1 MRIRRVRSP
10 RLFPPGRTGR
20 RRLRATALSVLIS
33 LFLML
38 TTESALAAGVTLEPV
53 KMPKLSLSGLWK
65 WVSESPLDTPD
76 QQGGTA
82 RGKSHHA
89 SSDAT
94 SLEGKAGR
102 KPGKGKG
109 ELPLFERET
118 DDPAE
123 TRTGRAPGNA
133 KSFDARTSRR
143 DAKKST
149 ATSDYY
155 VNADGST
162 TVRHF
167 AGRTNFK
174 GADGTWKAIDTSLTE
189 DKDGR
194 LQQTANS
201 LDVEFAPDA
210 ADKALASVDFGA
222 GRSLAYAL
230 KGAAKTEPTVAANG
244 TVTYADVLPETDVQL
259 VPLAE
264 GFKEN
269 VVLRSPQA
277 ANSWTFPLAVKGLT
291 PRVAADGDVEF
302 TDANG
307 KVTAT
312 IPHAF
317 MEDSRIDPRS
327 GDPAQSRAVT
337 YELVTVDG
345 EPALRMTADRAWLD
359 DPARVY
365 PVTVDPTVTASNST
379 YTQNTIGGDHST
391 ETQIKVGSYDSGTN
405 KTNSFLQFSSLGT
418 TLAGKRVTAATLNVY
433 ALWSSTCAA
442 QSFSVHPITQSWTP
456 SGVTAYPGPSF
467 GAAMGT
473 ATPAPGASCSNS
485 GNSASV
491 GVKMPVSL
499 NTTWFNNVAGGA
511 ANYGLALTAPTN
523 DMLHW
528 KKFHSDNAATAG
540 FRPALDLTYT
550 ANTAPQVNASY
561 PPQNFQANTLQ
572 PELLVYASDADKGP
586 SPLSYTFE
594 VYDGDATGTPTLVAT
609 SGAVTK
615 GSWKVPAG
623 KLKWS
628 KNYDWYVEA
637 SDGTSA
643 VVEGSRFTTAVPQP
657 PVTSGLSMNTDGHE
671 FDPSDGNY
679 TTEDTDADVPVIGPS
694 LEIERSYNSL
704 DPRVDSAFGA
714 GWSTIVD
721 MKAVEV
727 KDGTGALTSVV
738 ITYPGGEQVAFGR
751 NSDGTFVP
759 PLGRYARLAAVTGGY
774 ALTDKDFTEY
784 AFTQATA
791 KTGTYALKTIKD
803 YAGRTET
810 FSYDANKRLT
820 KITNEVSKRNL
831 GLTWYQ
837 PASATAWHVQ
847 TVYTD
852 QATAGDANSVQ
863 TWQYTYTGDQL
874 TKVCPPADWSKCTT
888 YTYATGNHYRT
899 TVLDADPFAYWRLGE
914 TSGTVA
920 KDALDAN
927 QGQYNG
933 TYKNV
938 TLGGTGPLAGSTQKA
953 ATFNGTTSYVEM
965 PAAPGATPSYT
976 SVSLWFKTSTAGGVL
991 FYYGDKPL
999 SDPDPVANTTK
1010 NTPAVYVGTDGKLR
1024 GCLAMS
1030 PGCMTTIT
1038 STPVVTDGKWHNAV
1052 LTGVAN
1058 SQTLY
1063 LDGAAV
1069 GSLSGTINDWVQPYI
1084 SLGAGVNTM
1093 GWPAMNA
1100 NDKLGHFNGQLAEV
1114 AIFSEPLPA
1123 DVIKTQYDSAT
1134 RSAGLLQK
1142 ITTPGGKTQ
1151 ASVVYDTTDD
1161 RVLQS
1166 TDGNGGTWKLNPPTI
1181 TGSSQV
1187 YRSAV
1192 MGSAPA
1198 GYWRMDD
1205 TQGAAQAAN
1214 QVNTGFGTYNN
1225 VIQGAEGPFGPG
1237 DASAATFDGS
1247 TSFVEVPYGPLHAK
1261 ADRSVE
1267 LWFKTAEP
1275 GVIMSDQSV
1284 APNNPGGATGSW
1296 SDLLYVG
1303 ADNKL
1308 HGHWWSSTCNGA
1320 ATLGSTGTVTDD
1332 KWHHA
1337 VLSAAG
1343 TTQTLYLDGAKQ
1355 GTCTGAPSDQTTSR
1369 TFIGAGFG
1377 KNWLSSPGDVSF
1389 FTGSLAEVAVHA
1401 KGLTDAD
1408 VAAHWSAYKASS
1420 GIAPVKTVK
1429 LTDPK
1434 DKTLTYVYDAEM
1446 GNRLLAAIDTEG
1458 DRTTY
1463 GYDTGGFLHTIT
1475 DANGNRSITGH
1486 DVRGNTVSQ
1495 TTCQNTAANKCST
1508 EYYTFYPDSTTA
1520 FPPMDLRNDLILTER
1535 DGRSSGPTDNAYLT
1549 SYSYDAGGNL
1559 LSVTTPPVA
1568 GHPNGR
1574 TASTTYTTAT
1584 TPAAEGG
1591 TAVTPAGL
1599 VSQVVTPGGRKTT
1612 YTYFANGD
1620 LAKITD
1626 ANGATVEY
1634 TYDKLGR
1641 EISKK
1646 EVSDANPGGLV
1657 TSQTYDKNDQVLTET
1672 TPAVTNR
1679 VTGAKHQ
1686 AKTTTGYD
1694 PDGNV
1699 LSQTVQDLT
1708 GGDTARVTSM
1718 TYDATNQLATRTD
1731 PGGDTTSFEYD
1742 VYGNKVKETDP
1753 AGTVNTYTFDAEQR
1767 PLTTNLLDYT
1777 GDPYNPT
1784 APTTLVQES
1793 RAYDPAGRLAS
1804 ITDPLGWQTV
1814 YTYTDDGLS
1823 ASVVRKD
1830 PQTGKSFTEQANTYD
1845 AAGNLIEQVTNDGQ
1859 TRTTFTVDAADRTVS
1874 EILDPNGLA
1883 RTTQT
1888 SYDPDDNVVSET
1900 DRDPATGDLSTT
1912 DTRYDALGNITGT
1925 TSHDGTTAPV
1935 ARYKLDET
1943 TGFGLADSSGAN
1955 NTGTHGTGM
1964 HWNTDR
1970 GGNGAF
1976 DGDANSWAQT
1986 NGPVVNTAGSF
1997 TVSAWVK
2004 LTNTTA
2010 NRTFLAQDG
2019 KEASGFQLYYS
2030 TAYGWTFN
2038 RHATDTY
2045 DPAIVR
2051 VSSGTAAV
2059 TANTWTHLVG
2069 VYDQASSQIR
2079 LYVNGVASGTPA
2091 TFGTPWEATGPLQ
2104 LGRRWYKGAY
2114 AENHLGG
2121 LDDVQVYGEALTA
2134 AQVTALKGGTL
2145 PAAGSTVRTTT
2156 WKLDQRGLPLNQ
2168 TDTAGNVTDYGYDEL
2183 GQQTSVTEPAVMAEQ
2198 NGGTPVSVRPVT
2210 MTGYNTYGEATES
2223 SDPLGNVVTTAYDA
2237 EGQELS
2243 TTTPE
2248 YLAPGASAPIR
2259 ATSYNEYNK
2268 LGQVTAEVDPLGG
2281 RTTYTYTQLGDLASV
2296 TEPGGGTTKYTY
2308 STNGDQ
2314 LSATRPNGARQE
2326 MTYDYLGRELTSTDI
2341 VRQPTQRAY
2350 TAINEYNAPGG
2361 ELSRIVSPQGVTESY
2376 KYNAEGEV
2384 TEVTDGAGKVSRFTY
2399 DMDGQPLTA
2408 TEPDGT
2414 STRNTY
2420 DGFGQLVRTDDL
2432 DETGAVLRTAST
2444 GYDRGGNMVSA
2455 TDHRGHTKT
2464 FTYDSSGLITKVVE
2478 PVSATES
2485 ITTTYGYDA
2494 AGNQTRFTD
2503 GRGNPFL
2510 TTYNTWGLPESQIE
2524 PSTPTHPNL
2533 ADRTFTAVY
2542 DGGGRIKESRS
2553 PGGVSASFEYDVK
2566 SRLVRQSGTGAEAAT
2581 ADHTYAYDADDRVT
2595 AVAGLGEEKN
2605 TFSYDDRGLLLTANG
2620 PSGSSS
2626 FAYDGDGGMTSRT
2639 DASGTSTFGYDTA
2652 GRVKTA
2658 NDGLTGSTAT
2668 YGYDV
2673 NSNVTSIDYGTG
2685 KAKRSFG
2692 YDKLERLTSDSL
2704 TSPTGKT
2711 LASFTYGWDASDNLT
2726 SKTTTGLTGST
2737 ANTYTYDWADRVMSW
2752 NNGTTNEVYGYDAS
2766 GNRTRVGGDT
2776 YTYDARNRLTSDG
2789 HSAYTYTARGTLSSV
2804 TDEASRVTTMKVD
2817 AFNRV
2822 IQEGN
2827 RTYTYDGLDRVLNA
2841 KDETGTELY
2850 AFKYSGDG
2858 NEVASDGLS
2867 TYSRDAGG
2875 AVVGVKNA
2883 VSSVLALTDLH
2894 TDVVAQFTTTGE
2906 ALTGS
2911 TTYSPFGK
2919 VVQSATML
2927 GSLGYQSGWTDPE
2940 TAKVNMAARWYSPE
2954 TGQFNSRDTVSL
2966 SGVPNSI
2973 SANRYAYAD
2982 GNPMTG
2988 MDPTGHWPGWA
2999 DKIVKKVKKKV
3010 TKTVKSA
3017 YKHVKKAVKKVAKV
3031 VKKAAKVVKKAVKK
3045 VVKRAK
3051 RAVRKAVRYVADS
3064 VRKVKRYVKRVYKT
3078 VKRVAHKV
3086 VKHVKKAVRK
3096 VAKAVKHVAKKVV
3109 KAAKKVGR
3117 AVKKAAKA
3125 TANFVKQHASTIA
3138 SVAVGIA
3145 VFAGCTAITAG
3156 VGAIGCAALAGAAGN
3171 AVGYAMSDGPKS
3183 VGGFLGAVAIGAV
3196 TGAAGGVGGRLA
3208 ASAAGKLLSGTAG
3221 KIATNVAESAGEEA
3235 LAGAVEYGTSCVN
3248 SEEGCSVAGAAKAA
3262 TIGAVMGGAF
3272 GAKGSGKGPKANDSP
3287 GGSSGPGC
3295 PIRRGS
3301 TPHSFTGKTPVLMAD
3316 GTTKQISK
3324 VKAGDKVLTA
3334 EPGKKT
3340 KEIHEVKQVIVT
3352 KTDRDYVD
3360 VTIVAKA
3367 GRKTIETTKHH
3378 QFYESTRNAW
3388 TQAGDLKVGQ
3398 KLQNGEGAP
3407 RVIVDVT
3414 SYKADRTTYDLSVEG
3429 LHTYFVFAG
3438 DTVMAADPGD
3448 AVLVHNCGGSNP
3460 AHSRTCTCAAGN
3472 QPRMANGS
3480 MGANPNPNPSRLNRD
3495 NQYPSGYWA
3504 ETHREMAR
3512 NWKDSAGNW
3521 LDNEGNIVPD
3531 AELTYEHT
3539 YAVVDHWNAEGHN
3552 QSRSERAKFFNDT
3565 TKMHPM
3571 RRKANSSGGGS
3582 MTARYQQNTGPKY
3595 SN

>member
-1 MRIRRVRSP
+1 
-10 RLFPPGRTGR
+10 
-20 RRLRATALSVLIS
+20 
-33 LFLML
+33 ML

-123 TRTGRAPGNA
+123 TRTGKAPGNA

-210 ADKALASVDFGA
+210 ADKALASVDFGT

-230 KGAAKTEPTVAANG
+230 KGAAKTEPTVADNG

-594 VYDGDATGTPTLVAT
+594 VYDGTTLVAS
-609 SGAVTK
+609 SGALTK
-615 GSWKVPAG
+615 SNWKIPAS

-628 KNYDWYVEA
+628 KNYDWLVGV
-637 SDGTSA
+637 SDGTSEI
-643 VVEGSRFTTAVPQP
+643 VHSSGFTTAVPQP
-657 PVTSGLSMNTDGHE
+657 PVTSGLAQNTDGHE

-694 LEIERSYNSL
+694 LEIDRSYNSL
-704 DPRVDSAFGA
+704 DPRIDGAFGA
-714 GWSTIVD
+714 GWSTIAD
-721 MKAVEV
+721 MKATEV
-727 KDGTGALTSVV
+727 KDGAGTVTSVI

-751 NSDGTFVP
+751 NTDGTFVP
-759 PLGRYARLAAVTGGY
+759 PLGRYARLAAAVSPAVGFT
-774 ALTDKDFTEY
+774 LTDKDFTEY
-784 AFTQATA
+784 ALTQATA
-791 KTGTYALKTIKD
+791 KTGTYAIKAIKD
-803 YAGRTET
+803 FAGRTET
-810 FSYDANKRLT
+810 FAYDANKRLT
-820 KITNEVSKRNL
+820 KITNETSKRS
-831 GLTWYQ
+831 LTLAWSQ
-837 PASATAWHVQ
+837 PAGATAWHVQ
-847 TVYTD
+847 TVATD
-852 QATAGDANSVQ
+852 PSTAGDAATAQ
-863 TWQYTYTGDQL
+863 TWQYGYAGDQL
-874 TKVCPPADWSKCTT
+874 TKVCPPADWTKCTT

-914 TSGTVA
+914 TSGTLA
-920 KDALDAN
+920 ADAIDAN
-927 QGQYNG
+927 QGQYNA

-965 PAAPGATPSYT
+965 PSAPGATPSYT
-976 SVSLWFKTSTAGGVL
+976 SVSLWFKTTQAGGVL

-999 SDPDPVANTTK
+999 SDPNPVANTTK
-1010 NTPAVYVGTDGKLR
+1010 NTPAVYVGMDGKLR

-1030 PGCMTTIT
+1030 PGCMSTIT
-1038 STPVVTDGKWHNAV
+1038 STATVTDGQWHSAV
-1052 LTGVAN
+1052 LTGMAN
-1058 SQTLY
+1058 TQTLY
-1063 LDGAAV
+1063 LDGV
-1069 GSLSGTINDWVQPYI
+1069 SQGSLAGTINDWVQPYVT
-1084 SLGAGVNTM
+1084 LGAGVNTD
-1093 GWPAMNA
+1093 GWPSMNT
-1100 NDKLGHFNGQLAEV
+1100 NDKLGHFAGQMAEV
-1114 AIFSEPLPA
+1114 AIFSEPLTA
-1123 DVIKTQYDSAT
+1123 SVISTQYQAAK
-1134 RSAGLLQK
+1134 RSAGLLQS

-1151 ASVVYDTTDD
+1151 ASVVYGTTDD
-1161 RVLQS
+1161 LVLQS

-1275 GVIMSDQSV
+1275 GVLMSDQAR
-1284 APNNPGGATGSW
+1284 APNDPLGAGAAYSP
-1296 SDLLYVG
+1296 LLYVG
-1303 ADNKL
+1303 ADGKL
-1308 HGHWWSSTCNGA
+1308 RGHWWS
-1320 ATLGSTGTVTDD
+1320 ATGSGTTDFGTTGTVTDD

-1337 VLSAAG
+1337 VLSAKG
-1343 TTQTLYLDGAKQ
+1343 TTQTLYLDGVKQ
-1355 GTCTGAPSDQTTSR
+1355 KDYTGAANDQSTTR
-1369 TFIGAGFG
+1369 TFVGAGFG
-1377 KNWLSSPGDVSF
+1377 KGWISSPGDVSY
-1389 FTGSLAEVAVHA
+1389 FTGSIAEVAVHA
-1401 KGLTDAD
+1401 KGLTDED

-1434 DKTLTYVYDAEM
+1434 NKTLTYVYDAEM

-1486 DVRGNTVSQ
+1486 DVRGNAVSQ
-1495 TTCQNTAANKCST
+1495 TTCQDTKANKCST
-1508 EYYTFYPDSTTA
+1508 EYSTFYPDATTVL
-1520 FPPMDLRNDLILTER
+1520 PPMDLRNDLVLTER
-1535 DGRSSGPTDNAYLT
+1535 DGRSSGPTDDTYKT
-1549 SYSYDAGGNL
+1549 SYTYDTGGNL
-1559 LSVTTPPVA
+1559 LSVTTPPVP
-1568 GHPNGR
+1568 GHPSGR
-1574 TASTTYTTAT
+1574 TATTTYTTAT

-1591 TAVTPAGL
+1591 TAVAPAGL
-1599 VSQVVTPGGRKTT
+1599 VATVTTPGGKKTS

-1620 LAKITD
+1620 LAEITD
-1626 ANGATVEY
+1626 ANGAKAKF
-1634 TYDKLGR
+1634 TYDNLGR
-1641 EISKK
+1641 QISKT
-1646 EVSDANPGGLV
+1646 EISDANPGGL
-1657 TSQTYDKNDQVLTET
+1657 TSSQTYDKNDQVVTDT
-1672 TPAVTNR
+1672 DPKVTNR
-1679 VTGAKHQ
+1679 VTGAVHQ
-1686 AKTTTGYD
+1686 AKTTTAFD
-1694 PDGNV
+1694 ADGNI
-1699 LSQTVQDLT
+1699 LSQTVSDLT
-1708 GGDTARVTSM
+1708 GGDAARTTSM
-1718 TYDATNQLATRTD
+1718 TYDAYNLMASRTD

-1742 VYGNKVKETDP
+1742 AYGNKVKETDP
-1753 AGTVNTYTFDAEQR
+1753 TGTVNTYTFDAEQR
-1767 PLTTNLLDYT
+1767 PLTTNLLNYT

-1784 APTTLVQES
+1784 PATTLVQES

-1804 ITDPLGWQTV
+1804 ITDAMGWVTA
-1814 YTYTDDGLS
+1814 YTYTDDGLA

-1845 AAGNLIEQVTNDGQ
+1845 AEGNLIEQVTDDGQ
-1859 TRTTFTVDAADRTVS
+1859 KRTTFTVDAADRTSSSV
-1874 EILDPNGLA
+1874 LDPNGFA
-1883 RTTQT
+1883 RSTKV

-1900 DRDPATGDLSTT
+1900 ETDPTTGDVSTV
-1912 DTRYDALGNITGT
+1912 DTRYDHLGNVTGNT
-1925 TSHDGTTAPV
+1925 VHDGTTAPV
-1935 ARYKLDET
+1935 SRYKLDET
-1943 TGFGLADSSGAN
+1943 TGFGLADSSGGSN
-1955 NTGTHGTGM
+1955 PGTHGTGM

-1970 GGNGAF
+1970 GGSGAF
-1976 DGDANSWAQT
+1976 DGDVNSWAQAS
-1986 NGPVVNTAGSF
+1986 GPAVNTAGSF
-1997 TVSAWVK
+1997 TVSAWAK
-2004 LTNTTA
+2004 LSDLTTG
-2010 NRTFLAQDG
+2010 RTVLSQDAG
-2019 KEASGFQLYYS
+2019 TVYGFVLYYAAN
-2030 TAYGWTFN
+2030 TGWAFARPRADALPLAYD
-2038 RHATDTY
+2038 RA
-2045 DPAIVR
+2045 
-2051 VSSGTAAV
+2051 VSAPSAAV
-2059 TANTWTHLVG
+2059 AGAWTHLVG
-2069 VYDQASSQIR
+2069 QYDAQASKLR
-2079 LYVNGVASGTPA
+2079 LYVNGTLAQEVAVSGN
-2091 TFGTPWEATGPLQ
+2091 WEATGPFQ
-2104 LGRRWYKGAY
+2104 IGRHKMGAGNYDYEFKG
-2114 AENHLGG
+2114 GI
-2121 LDDVQVYGEALTA
+2121 DDVQVYSEALTA
-2134 AQVTALKGGTL
+2134 AQVTGVKNGTL
-2145 PAAGSTVRTTT
+2145 PAAGSSVRSTT
-2156 WKLDQRGLPLNQ
+2156 WKLDQRGLPTSM
-2168 TDTAGNVTDYGYDEL
+2168 TDTVGNTTDYGYDEA
-2183 GQQTSVTEPAVMAEQ
+2183 GQQTSVTEPAVTAEQ
-2198 NGGTPVSVRPVT
+2198 NGGTPVSVRPVS
-2210 MTGYNTYGEATES
+2210 MTGYNTFGEPTES
-2223 SDPLGNVVTTAYDA
+2223 SDPLGNVAVTAYDG
-2237 EGQELS
+2237 EGQESSS
-2243 TTTPE
+2243 TSPD

-2259 ATSYNEYNK
+2259 ATSWNEYNK
-2268 LGQVTAEVDPLGG
+2268 LGQVTAEIDPLGN
-2281 RTTYTYTQLGDLASV
+2281 RTTYSYTQLGDLASV

-2308 STNGDQ
+2308 DTNGDQ

-2326 MTYDYLGRELTSTDI
+2326 TTWDYLERPVTSTDI
-2341 VRQPTQRAY
+2341 VRQPTQRSY
-2350 TAINEYNAPGG
+2350 TSTNEYNAPGG
-2361 ELSRIVSPQGVTESY
+2361 ELSRTVSPTGVAESY
-2376 KYNAEGEV
+2376 KYNSMGEV
-2384 TEVTDGAGKVSRFTY
+2384 TEVTDGAGNISRFTY
-2399 DMDGQPLTA
+2399 DMDGQVLTA
-2408 TEPDGT
+2408 TDPDGT
-2414 STRNTY
+2414 SNRNSY
-2420 DGFGQLVRTDDL
+2420 DGFGQLTKVEDL
-2432 DETGAVLRTAST
+2432 DAQGAVLRSSSST
-2444 GYDRGGNMVSA
+2444 YDRAGNPVSL
-2455 TDHRGHTKT
+2455 TDYRGHTKT
-2464 FTYDSSGLITKVVE
+2464 FTFDPTGLVTKLVE

-2485 ITTTYGYDA
+2485 ITTTYGYDV
-2494 AGNQTRFTD
+2494 AGNRTRFTD
-2503 GRGNPFL
+2503 GRGNQFL
-2510 TTYNTWGLPESQIE
+2510 TTYNTWGLPESEIE
-2524 PSTPTHPNL
+2524 PSTPSHPDL

-2542 DGGGRIKESRS
+2542 DQAGRAKEMRS
-2553 PGGVSASFEYDVK
+2553 PGGVTVSYAYDAK
-2566 SRLVRQSGTGAEAAT
+2566 SRMVRQSGTGAEAAT
-2581 ADHTYAYDADDRVT
+2581 VDHTYDYDADDRIS
-2595 AVAGLGEEKN
+2595 AVAGAGEAKN
-2605 TFSYDDRGLLLTANG
+2605 TFTYDDRGLLLSASG

-2626 FAYDGDGGMTSRT
+2626 FAWNGDGAMTGRT
-2639 DASGTSTFGYDTA
+2639 DASGASTYGYDTA
-2652 GRVKTA
+2652 GRLKTVS
-2658 NDGLTGSTAT
+2658 DGATGTTAT
-2668 YGYDV
+2668 YAYGV
-2673 NSNVTSIDYGTG
+2673 NNEVKSIDYGTG
-2685 KAKRSFG
+2685 KSKRSFG
-2692 YDKLERLTSDSL
+2692 YDSLQRLTSDKL
-2704 TSPTGKT
+2704 TSPTGKE
-2711 LASFTYGWDASDNLT
+2711 LASSTYGWDANDNET
-2726 SKTTTGLTGST
+2726 SKTTTGVAGATS
-2737 ANTYTYDWADRVMSW
+2737 NTYTYDWADRLTSW
-2752 NNGTTNEVYGYDAS
+2752 NNGTTTENYGYDAS

-2789 HSAYTYTARGTLSSV
+2789 HSSYTYTARGTMSSV
-2804 TDEASRVTTMKVD
+2804 MDEGGRITPVKAD

-2822 IQEGN
+2822 MQEGD
-2827 RTYTYDGLDRVLNA
+2827 RSYTYDGLDRVLEA
-2841 KDETGTELY
+2841 KDETGAALHT
-2850 AFKYSGDG
+2850 FQYSGAG
-2858 NEVASDGLS
+2858 NDVASDGVTS
-2867 TYSRDAGG
+2867 YSRNADGSL
-2875 AVVGVKNA
+2875 VGVKTA
-2883 VSSVLALTDLH
+2883 VSSVLALTDMH
-2894 TDVVAQFTTTGE
+2894 DDVVAQFTATGE

-2919 VVQSATML
+2919 VVQTSGML
-2927 GSLGYQSGWTDPE
+2927 GALGYQSGWTDPE
-2940 TAKVNMAARWYSPE
+2940 TAKVNMAARWYSPQ
-2954 TGQFNSRDTVSL
+2954 TGQFNSRDTVAT
-2966 SGVPNSI
+2966 SGVPSSI
-2973 SANRYAYAD
+2973 GANRYAYAN

-2988 MDPTGHWPGWA
+2988 VDPTGHWFEWA
-2999 DKIVKKVKKKV
+2999 KKAVKKVAKKV

-3017 YKHVKKAVKKVAKV
+3017 YKKTKAAVKKVAKV

-3064 VRKVKRYVKRVYKT
+3064 VRKVKRYVKRTYHR
-3078 VKRVAHKV
+3078 VKRAVHKV

-3125 TANFVKQHASTIA
+3125 TANFVKQHAGAIA
-3138 SVAVGIA
+3138 SVATGLV
-3145 VFAGCTAITAG
+3145 VFAGCTALTAG
-3156 VGAIGCAALAGAAGN
+3156 VGAIGCAALAGAAANG
-3171 AVGYAMSDGPKS
+3171 VGYLMSDGPKS
-3183 VGGFLGAVAIGAV
+3183 VGGFLGTVALGAATGALGGAV
-3196 TGAAGGVGGRLA
+3196 GGMAAGAAGRLLQGVGGKIAQGAAQGAAGGA
-3208 ASAAGKLLSGTAG
+3208 A
-3221 KIATNVAESAGEEA
+3221 E
-3235 LAGAVEYGTSCVN
+3235 GAVSYGVSCVA
-3248 SEEGCSVAGAAKAA
+3248 SEEGCSVAGVAKATA
-3262 TIGAVMGGAF
+3262 TGAVVGGLF
-3272 GAKGSGKGPKANDSP
+3272 GAAASKFGRKG
-3287 GGSSGPGC
+3287 C
-3295 PIRRGS
+3295 
-3301 TPHSFTGKTPVLMAD
+3301 TPHSFTGLTGVVMANA
-3316 GTTKQISK
+3316 KAKPISE
-3324 VKAGDKVLTA
+3324 VVVGDYVLTA
-3334 EPGKKT
+3334 EPGKKQ
-3340 KEIHEVKQVIVT
+3340 KEKHRVKAVIVT

-3360 VTIVAKA
+3360 VVVATKA
-3367 GRKTIETTKHH
+3367 GPKTIQTTKHH
-3378 QFYESTRNAW
+3378 QFYEVTRDAW
-3388 TQAGDLKVGQ
+3388 TQATDLEPGQ
-3398 KLQNGEGAP
+3398 QLQNGSGAP
-3407 RVIVDVT
+3407 TTIVDVVR
-3414 SYKADRTTYDLSVEG
+3414 YEAERVTYDLSIEG
-3429 LHTYFVFAG
+3429 LHTYHVVAG
-3438 DTVMAADPGD
+3438 DGVS
-3448 AVLVHNCGGSNP
+3448 VLVHNTEEGAAAACPINAMSDAGKSSLQKVQ
-3460 AHSRTCTCAAGN
+3460 AALTRAAGRTPD
-3472 QPRMANGS
+3472 QVR
-3480 MGANPNPNPSRLNRD
+3480 SRLSPDQIAAGQRKPYLRSMFVGTDIEKAVAADPTVAGDPNISHLGASQPGQSVPD
-3495 NQYPSGYWA
+3495 FHISDGGKLVGLDITGSSA
-3504 ETHREMAR
+3504 SAISAHMAR
-3512 NWKDSAGNW
+3512 AYITSRKQILSYPTVAKGF
-3521 LDNEGNIVPD
+3521 LDRVF
-3531 AELTYEHT
+3531 
-3539 YAVVDHWNAEGHN
+3539 
-3552 QSRSERAKFFNDT
+3552 RSDD
-3565 TKMHPM
+3565 
-3571 RRKANSSGGGS
+3571 
-3582 MTARYQQNTGPKY
+3582 
-3595 SN
+3595 

>member
-1 MRIRRVRSP
+1 
-10 RLFPPGRTGR
+10 
-20 RRLRATALSVLIS
+20 
-33 LFLML
+33 ML
-38 TTESALAAGVTLEPV
+38 TTETAMATGAVLEPV
-53 KMPKLSLSGLWK
+53 RMPEMSLSGLWK
-65 WVSESPLDTPD
+65 WLKSDDPLDTPD

-82 RGKSHHA
+82 RGKSHKA

-94 SLEGKAGR
+94 SADGGAGR
-102 KPGKGKG
+102 KAGKGKG
-109 ELPLFERET
+109 ELAPFQRET
-118 DDPAE
+118 ADPAE
-123 TRTGRAPGNA
+123 TRTGKAPGDA
-133 KSFDARTSRR
+133 KSFDERTSKR

-162 TVRHF
+162 SVRHYT
-167 AGRTNFK
+167 GRTNFK
-174 GADGTWKAIDTSLTE
+174 TADGTWKPIDTSLTE

-201 LDVEFAPDA
+201 LDVEFAPTA
-210 ADKALASVDFGA
+210 ADKALASVDFGK
-222 GRSLAYAL
+222 GRTLAYAL
-230 KGAAKTEPTVAANG
+230 RDAAKTAPVVDEKTG
-244 TVTYADVLPETDVQL
+244 TVTYAGVLPDTDVQL

-277 ANSWTFPLAVKGLT
+277 ANSWTFPLDVKGLT

-302 TDANG
+302 TDADG

-312 IPHAF
+312 IPHAY
-317 MEDSRIDPRS
+317 MEDSKVDPRS
-327 GDPAQSRAVT
+327 GDAAQSRNVT
-337 YELVTVDG
+337 YELTTVDG
-345 EPALRMTADRAWLD
+345 KADGQPALRMTADRAWLD

-365 PVTVDPTVTASNST
+365 PVTVDPTITASNST

-405 KTNSFLQFSSLGT
+405 KTNSFLQFSTLGT
-418 TLAGKRVTAATLNVY
+418 TLAGQRVTAASLNVY

-467 GAAMGT
+467 GASIGS
-473 ATPAPGASCSNS
+473 ATPAPGASCSNTS
-485 GNSASV
+485 GSASV
-491 GVKMPVSL
+491 GVKMPVTLS
-499 NTTWFNNVAGGA
+499 TTWFNNVAGGA

-528 KKFHSDNAATAG
+528 KKFHSDNSATAG
-540 FRPALDLTYT
+540 FRPALVLTYT
-550 ANTAPQVNASY
+550 PNTAPQINAQY
-561 PPQNFQANTLQ
+561 PPANFQVNTLQ
-572 PELLVYASDADKGP
+572 PELLVYASDADSGP

-594 VYDGDATGTPTLVAT
+594 VYDDAGALVVS
-609 SGAVTK
+609 SGAIAK
-615 GSWKVPAG
+615 NSWKVPAG
-623 KLKWS
+623 KLKWAES
-628 KNYDWYVEA
+628 YTWYAAAADGMSEVVEA
-637 SDGTSA
+637 SSL
-643 VVEGSRFTTAVPQP
+643 TTAVPQP

-694 LEIERSYNSL
+694 LEIDRSYNSL

-714 GWSTIVD
+714 GWSTIAD

-727 KDGTGALTSVV
+727 KDSAGVVTSVI

-751 NSDGTFVP
+751 NADGTFVP

-774 ALTDKDFTEY
+774 TLTDKDFTEY
-784 AFTQATA
+784 AFKQATA
-791 KTGTYALKTIKD
+791 KAGTYALSAIKD

-810 FSYDANKRLT
+810 FTYDANKRLT
-820 KITNEVSKRNL
+820 KITNVTSKRNL

-837 PASATAWHVQ
+837 PANASAWHVQ

-852 QATAGDANSVQ
+852 QATVGDANSVQ

-888 YTYATGNHYRT
+888 YAYATGNHYRT

-938 TLGGTGPLAGSTQKA
+938 TLGGSSVLAGSTQKT

-965 PAAPGATPSYT
+965 PVAPGAMPSYT
-976 SVSLWFKTSTAGGVL
+976 TVSLWFKTTQVGGVL

-999 SDPDPVANTTK
+999 SDPNPVVNTLK
-1010 NTPAVYVGTDGKLR
+1010 NTPALYVGTDGKLR
-1024 GCLAMS
+1024 GCLMTGAC
-1030 PGCMTTIT
+1030 GTTIT
-1038 STPVVTDGKWHNAV
+1038 SAASVNDGQWHQAV
-1052 LTGVAN
+1052 LTGAG
-1058 SQTLY
+1058 STQTLY
-1063 LDGAAV
+1063 LDGAV
-1069 GSLSGTINDWVQPYI
+1069 QGTKAGEIKSMDSTYI
-1084 SLGAGVNTM
+1084 SLGAGVNNR
-1093 GWPAMNA
+1093 GWPAMNTA
-1100 NDKLGHFNGQLAEV
+1100 DQLGHFAGQLAEV
-1114 AIFSEPLPA
+1114 AIHAEPLPA
-1123 DVIKTQYDSAT
+1123 DVIATQYQAAK

-1142 ITTPGGKTQ
+1142 ITTPSLKTQ

-1161 RVLQS
+1161 RVLQA

-1214 QVNTGFGTYNN
+1214 QVNTGFGTYNA
-1225 VIQGAEGPFGPG
+1225 VIQGAEGPFGAD
-1237 DASAATFDGS
+1237 DATAALFDG
-1247 TSFVEVPYGPLHAK
+1247 TSSYVELPHASWHQTQ
-1261 ADRSVE
+1261 DRSVE
-1267 LWFKTAEP
+1267 AWFKTTEA
-1275 GVIMSDQSV
+1275 GVIMADQARAINDPLGV
-1284 APNNPGGATGSW
+1284 GGAY

-1303 ADNKL
+1303 TDGKL
-1308 HGHWWSSTCNGA
+1308 RGHWWSSTCGSNNTTMA
-1320 ATLGSTGTVTDD
+1320 STGVVTDD

-1337 VLSAAG
+1337 VLSATG
-1343 TTQTLYLDGAKQ
+1343 TTQTLYLDGVKQ
-1355 GTCTGAPSDQTTSR
+1355 NTCTGAANSQATGR
-1369 TFIGAGFG
+1369 TYVGAGFSS
-1377 KNWLSSPGDVSF
+1377 NWTSAPTGIGY
-1389 FTGSLAEVAVHA
+1389 FTGSIAEVAAHS
-1401 KGLTDAD
+1401 KGLTEAE
-1408 VAAHWSAYKASS
+1408 VAAHWAGYKASS

-1429 LTDPK
+1429 LTDPT

-1458 DRTTY
+1458 ARTTY
-1463 GYDTGGFLHTIT
+1463 GYDTGGFLHTVT

-1486 DVRGNTVSQ
+1486 DVRGNAVSQ

-1508 EYYTFYPDSTTA
+1508 EYFTYYPDATTA
-1520 FPPMDLRNDLILTER
+1520 FPPMDLRNDLMLTER

-1549 SYSYDAGGNL
+1549 SYSYDTGGNL

-1574 TASTTYTTAT
+1574 TATTTYTTAT

-1591 TAVTPAGL
+1591 TAVAPAGL
-1599 VSQVVTPGGRKTT
+1599 VAQVVTPGGRQTT
-1612 YTYFANGD
+1612 YTYYANGD
-1620 LAKITD
+1620 LARITD
-1626 ANGATVEY
+1626 ANGAKAEY
-1634 TYDKLGR
+1634 TYDNLGR

-1646 EVSDANPGGLV
+1646 EISDANPAGLV
-1657 TSQTYDKNDQVLTET
+1657 TTQTYDKNDQVLTET

-1686 AKTTTGYD
+1686 ARTTTAYD
-1694 PDGNV
+1694 PDGNI
-1699 LSQTVQDLT
+1699 LSQSVEDLT

-1718 TYDATNQLATRTD
+1718 TYDAHNQLASRTD

-1742 VYGNKVKETDP
+1742 AYGNKVKETDP
-1753 AGTVNTYTFDAEQR
+1753 AGTVNTYTFDGEQR
-1767 PLTTNLLDYT
+1767 PLTTSLLNYT
-1777 GDPYNPT
+1777 GDPYNPSP
-1784 APTTLVQES
+1784 ATTLVQES

-1804 ITDPLGWQTV
+1804 ITDPMGWQTA

-1823 ASVVRKD
+1823 AGVFRKD
-1830 PQTGKSFTEQANTYD
+1830 PATGKSFTEQANTYD
-1845 AAGNLIEQVTNDGQ
+1845 AAGNLIEQITNDGQ

-1874 EILDPNGLA
+1874 EVLDPNGLA
-1883 RTTQT
+1883 RTTT
-1888 SYDPDDNVVSET
+1888 VGYDPDDNVVTET
-1900 DRDPATGDLSTT
+1900 DRDPATGDVSTT
-1912 DTRYDALGNITGT
+1912 DTRYDALGNITGAT
-1925 TSHDGTTAPV
+1925 VHDGTTAPV

-1955 NTGTHGTGM
+1955 NTGSHGTGM

-1970 GGNGAF
+1970 GGSAVF
-1976 DGDANSWAQT
+1976 DGNAESWAQT
-1986 NGPVVNTAGSF
+1986 DGPVVNTAGSF

-2004 LTNTTA
+2004 LTSTAA

-2030 TAYGWTFN
+2030 TGFGWTFN

-2059 TANTWTHLVG
+2059 AVNTWTHLVG
-2069 VYDQASSQIR
+2069 VYDQASSKLR
-2079 LYVNGVASGTPA
+2079 LYVNGVETGTAA

-2104 LGRRWYKGAY
+2104 VGRRWYKGAY

-2121 LDDVQVYGEALTA
+2121 LDDVQVYSEALTP
-2134 AQVTALKGGTL
+2134 AQVTSLKGGTL
-2145 PAAGSTVRTTT
+2145 PAAGSSVRTTS
-2156 WKLDQRGLPLNQ
+2156 WKLDQRGLPLSQ
-2168 TDTAGNVTDYGYDEL
+2168 TDTAGNVTDYGYDEI

-2210 MTGYNTYGEATES
+2210 MTGYNTFGEPTES

-2237 EGQELS
+2237 EGQESS

-2248 YLAPGASAPIR
+2248 YLAPGAGTPIR
-2259 ATSYNEYNK
+2259 ATTYNEYNK
-2268 LGQVTAEVDPLGG
+2268 LGQVTAEVDPLGN
-2281 RTTYTYTQLGDLASV
+2281 RTTYAYTQLGDLASV
-2296 TEPGGGTTKYTY
+2296 TEPGGGTTRYTY
-2308 STNGDQ
+2308 DANGDQ

-2326 MTYDYLGRELTSTDI
+2326 STYDYLGRELTSTDI

-2361 ELSRIVSPQGVTESY
+2361 ELSRVVSPQGVAESY
-2376 KYNAEGEV
+2376 KYNAVGEV
-2384 TEVTDGAGKVSRFTY
+2384 VETTDSAGKVSRFTY

-2414 STRNTY
+2414 GTRNTY
-2420 DGFGQLVRTDDL
+2420 DGYGQLVATEDL
-2432 DETGAVLRTAST
+2432 DETGAVLRTART
-2444 GYDRGGNMVSA
+2444 GYDRAGNMVSA

-2510 TTYNTWGLPESQIE
+2510 TTYNTWGLPENQVE
-2524 PSTPTHPNL
+2524 PSTPAHPDL

-2553 PGGVSASFEYDVK
+2553 PGGVAISFEYDVK

-2581 ADHTYAYDADDRVT
+2581 ADHTYAYDADDRIT
-2595 AVAGLGEEKN
+2595 EVAGLGTEKN

-2620 PSGSSS
+2620 PSGASS

-2639 DASGTSTFGYDTA
+2639 DASGTSSFGYDTA
-2652 GRVKTA
+2652 GRLKTL
-2658 NDGLTGSTAT
+2658 NDGATGSTAT

-2692 YDKLERLTSDSL
+2692 YDKLQRPTTDTL
-2704 TSPTGKT
+2704 TSPTGAT
-2711 LASFTYGWDASDNLT
+2711 LASFTYGWDANDNLT

-2737 ANTYTYDWADRVMSW
+2737 ANTYTYDWADRVASW
-2752 NNGTTNEVYGYDAS
+2752 NNGTTTELYGYDAS

-2804 TDEASRVTTMKVD
+2804 TDEASRVTNMKVD

-2822 IQEGN
+2822 IQEGD
-2827 RTYTYDGLDRVLNA
+2827 RTYTYDGLDRILNA
-2841 KDETGTELY
+2841 KDETGSALY
-2850 AFKYSGDG
+2850 SFQYAGAG
-2858 NEVASDGLS
+2858 NDVASDGVTS
-2867 TYSRDAGG
+2867 YSRDAAGG
-2875 AVVGVKNA
+2875 LVGVKTA
-2883 VSSVLALTDLH
+2883 ASAVLALTDLH

-2906 ALTGS
+2906 ALAGS

-2919 VVQSATML
+2919 VLQTAGMA
-2927 GSLGYQSGWTDPE
+2927 GALGYQSGWTDPA

-2954 TGQFNSRDTVSL
+2954 TGQFNSRDTVGLDGIPS
-2966 SGVPNSI
+2966 SI

-2988 MDPTGHWPGWA
+2988 MDPTGHWPDWA

-3010 TKTVKSA
+3010 KKTVKSA

-3031 VKKAAKVVKKAVKK
+3031 VKKAAKKVKRAVKKA
-3045 VVKRAK
+3045 VKRAK

-3064 VRKVKRYVKRVYKT
+3064 VRKVKRYVKRVYKR

-3138 SVAVGIA
+3138 SVATGIA

-3156 VGAIGCAALAGAAGN
+3156 VGAIGCAALAGAAANG
-3171 AVGYAMSDGPKS
+3171 VGYMMSDGPKS

-3221 KIATNVAESAGEEA
+3221 KIATGVAEEAGSEA
-3235 LAGAVEYGTSCVN
+3235 LTGAVEYGTSCVN

-3272 GAKGSGKGPKANDSP
+3272 GSKGKSNGPKSTASPGNGSGG
-3287 GGSSGPGC
+3287 GC
-3295 PIRRGS
+3295 PIRRGKV
-3301 TPHSFTGKTPVLMAD
+3301 PHSFTGKTPVLMAD
-3316 GTTKQISK
+3316 GKTKEIAQ
-3324 VKAGDKVLTA
+3324 VKAGDKVMTA

-3340 KEIHEVKQVIVT
+3340 KEVHEVKEVIVT

-3360 VTIVAKA
+3360 VSIATKS
-3367 GRKTIETTKHH
+3367 GRKTIQTTEHH

-3388 TQAGDLKVGQ
+3388 TQAGDLQVGQ

-3407 RVIVDVT
+3407 TAIVEVK
-3414 SYKADRTTYDLSVEG
+3414 SYKADRTTYDLSIEG

-3438 DTVMAADPGD
+3438 DTVMAADPGS
-3448 AVLVHNCGGSNP
+3448 AVLVHNCGGGFDASGAPCSCASPRP
-3460 AHSRTCTCAAGN
+3460 AVWELDAIEH
-3472 QPRMANGS
+3472 P
-3480 MGANPNPNPSRLNRD
+3480 
-3495 NQYPSGYWA
+3495 
-3504 ETHREMAR
+3504 
-3512 NWKDSAGNW
+3512 DSAIHAAEQGGDGMMVTMDRPGADTRRQDNLRGVPTQPGMDRDEFPPAAFKEGKGAHIKHIIASDNRGSGSTIRHQLKDVPNGGRVMIRIIG
-3521 LDNEGNIVPD
+3521 LDYILGR
-3531 AELTYEHT
+3531 
-3539 YAVVDHWNAEGHN
+3539 GR
-3552 QSRSERAKFFNDT
+3552 RS
-3565 TKMHPM
+3565 
-3571 RRKANSSGGGS
+3571 
-3582 MTARYQQNTGPKY
+3582 
-3595 SN
+3595 

>member
-1 MRIRRVRSP
+1 
-10 RLFPPGRTGR
+10 
-20 RRLRATALSVLIS
+20 
-33 LFLML
+33 ML

-53 KMPKLSLSGLWK
+53 KMPRLSLSGLWK
-65 WVSESPLDTPD
+65 WVSENPLDTPD

-82 RGKSHHA
+82 RGKSHQA
-89 SSDAT
+89 SADAT

-109 ELPLFERET
+109 ELPPFERET
-118 DDPAE
+118 DDPDE
-123 TRTGRAPGNA
+123 VRTGKAPGTA
-133 KSFDARTSRR
+133 KSFDARTSKR
-143 DAKKST
+143 DAEKST

-201 LDVEFAPDA
+201 LDVEFAPTA
-210 ADKALASVDFGA
+210 ADEQLASVDFGA

-230 KGAAKTEPTVAANG
+230 QGAAQAEPTVAENG
-244 TVTYADVLPETDVQL
+244 TVTYADVLPDTDVQL

-291 PRVAADGDVEF
+291 PRVAEDGDVEF

-327 GDPAQSRAVT
+327 GDPARSRAVT

-379 YTQNTIGGDHST
+379 YAQNTIGGDHST

-456 SGVTAYPGPSF
+456 SGVTSYPGPSF
-467 GAAMGT
+467 GPAMGT

-528 KKFHSDNAATAG
+528 KKFHSDNSATAG

-550 ANTAPQVNASY
+550 ANTAPQINAQY
-561 PPQNFQANTLQ
+561 PPANFQANTLQ

-594 VYDGDATGTPTLVAT
+594 VYDGDATGTPALVAT

-657 PVTSGLSMNTDGHE
+657 PVTSGLSMNTDGHD

-679 TTEDTDADVPVIGPS
+679 TTEDTDAQVSVIGPS

-727 KDGTGALTSVV
+727 KDGAGALTSVI

-791 KTGTYALKTIKD
+791 KAGTYALKTIKD

-810 FSYDANKRLT
+810 FTYDANKRLT

-1100 NDKLGHFNGQLAEV
+1100 NDKLGHFNGQMAEV
-1114 AIFSEPLPA
+1114 AIFSEPLSA
-1123 DVIKTQYDSAT
+1123 GVIKTQYDSAV

-1161 RVLQS
+1161 RVLQA

-1192 MGSAPA
+1192 MGTAPA
-1198 GYWRMDD
+1198 GYWRLDD
-1205 TQGAAQAAN
+1205 TQAAAQAAN

-1225 VIQGAEGPFGPG
+1225 VIQGDEGPFGPG
-1237 DASAATFDGS
+1237 DASASTFDGS
-1247 TSFVEVPYGPLHAK
+1247 TSFVEIPYGPLHAK

-1284 APNNPGGATGSW
+1284 APNNPGGVTGSW
-1296 SDLLYVG
+1296 SNLLYVG

-1308 HGHWWSSTCNGA
+1308 RGHWWSSTCNGN
-1320 ATLGSTGTVTDD
+1320 ATLGSTATVTDD

-1343 TTQTLYLDGAKQ
+1343 TTQTLYLDGVKQ

-1369 TFIGAGFG
+1369 TFVGAGFS
-1377 KNWLSSPGDVSF
+1377 KWYSSPGDISY
-1389 FTGSLAEVAVHA
+1389 FTGSIAEVAVHS

-1408 VAAHWSAYKASS
+1408 VATHWSAYKASS

-1434 DKTLTYVYDAEM
+1434 DRTLTYVYDAEM

-1475 DANGNRSITGH
+1475 DANGNRSINGH

-1535 DGRSSGPTDNAYLT
+1535 DGRSTGPTDNAYLT

-1599 VSQVVTPGGRKTT
+1599 VSLVTTPGGRRTT
-1612 YTYFANGD
+1612 YSYFSTGD

-1626 ANGATVEY
+1626 ANGASVEY

-1646 EVSDANPGGLV
+1646 EVSDANPAGLV
-1657 TSQTYDKNDQVLTET
+1657 TSQSYDKNDQVLTET

-1694 PDGNV
+1694 PDGNI

-1718 TYDATNQLATRTD
+1718 TYDAYNQMATRTD

-1753 AGTVNTYTFDAEQR
+1753 AGTVNTYTFDGEQR
-1767 PLTTNLLDYT
+1767 PLTTSLLNYT

-1804 ITDPLGWQTV
+1804 ITDSLGWQTA

-1845 AAGNLIEQVTNDGQ
+1845 AAGNLIEQITNDGQ
-1859 TRTTFTVDAADRTVS
+1859 TRSTFTVDAADRTVS

-1900 DRDPATGDLSTT
+1900 DRDPATGDVSTT
-1912 DTRYDALGNITGT
+1912 DTRYDALGNITGS

-1935 ARYKLDET
+1935 SRYKLDET
-1943 TGFGLADSSGAN
+1943 TGFGLADSSGGN

-1970 GGNGAF
+1970 GGSAVF
-1976 DGDANSWAQT
+1976 DGDVNSWAQAS
-1986 NGPVVNTAGSF
+1986 GPAVNTAGSF
-1997 TVSAWVK
+1997 TVSAWAK
-2004 LTNTTA
+2004 LSDLTTG
-2010 NRTFLAQDG
+2010 RTVLSQDAG
-2019 KEASGFQLYYS
+2019 TVYGFVLYYAANTGWAFARPRS
-2030 TAYGWTFN
+2030 DALPLAYD
-2038 RHATDTY
+2038 RA
-2045 DPAIVR
+2045 
-2051 VSSGTAAV
+2051 VSAPSAAV
-2059 TANTWTHLVG
+2059 AGAWTHLVG
-2069 VYDQASSQIR
+2069 QYDAQASKLR
-2079 LYVNGVASGTPA
+2079 LYVNGTLAQEVAVAGN
-2091 TFGTPWEATGPLQ
+2091 WEATGPFQ
-2104 LGRRWYKGAY
+2104 IGRHKMGAGNYDYEFKG
-2114 AENHLGG
+2114 GI
-2121 LDDVQVYGEALTA
+2121 DDVQVYSEALTST
-2134 AQVTALKGGTL
+2134 QITALKGGTL
-2145 PAAGSTVRTTT
+2145 PAAGSSVRTTS
-2156 WKLDQRGLPLNQ
+2156 WKLDQRGLPVSQ

-2210 MTGYNTYGEATES
+2210 MTGYNTFGEPTES

-2243 TTTPE
+2243 TTSPE

-2268 LGQVTAEVDPLGG
+2268 LGQVTAEVDALGG

-2296 TEPGGGTTKYTY
+2296 TEPGGGTTRYTY

-2361 ELSRIVSPQGVTESY
+2361 ELSRTVSPQGVSESY
-2376 KYNAEGEV
+2376 KYNADSEV
-2384 TEVTDGAGKVSRFTY
+2384 VEVTDGAGKVSRFTY
-2399 DMDGQPLTA
+2399 DMDGQPLTV

-2420 DGFGQLVRTDDL
+2420 DGFGQLVKTEDL

-2444 GYDRGGNMVSA
+2444 GYDRAGDMVSA
-2455 TDHRGHTKT
+2455 TDNRGHTKT
-2464 FTYDSSGLITKVVE
+2464 FTYDASGLITKVVE

-2542 DGGGRIKESRS
+2542 DGGGRMKESRA
-2553 PGGVSASFEYDVK
+2553 PGGVNISFEYDVK
-2566 SRLVRQSGTGAEAAT
+2566 SRLVRQSGTGAEAVT
-2581 ADHTYAYDADDRVT
+2581 ADHTYDYDADDRIT
-2595 AVAGLGEEKN
+2595 AVAGLGAEKN

-2652 GRVKTA
+2652 GRLKTA

-2673 NSNVTSIDYGTG
+2673 NSNVTSVDYGTG

-2726 SKTTTGLTGST
+2726 SKTTTGLAGST
-2737 ANTYTYDWADRVMSW
+2737 ANTYTYDWADRVTSW

-2804 TDEASRVTTMKVD
+2804 TDEASRVTNMKVD

-2875 AVVGVKNA
+2875 AVVGIKNA
-2883 VSSVLALTDLH
+2883 VSSVLALTDMH

-2911 TTYSPFGK
+2911 TTYTPFGK

-2954 TGQFNSRDTVSL
+2954 TGQFNSRDTVAL
-2966 SGVPNSI
+2966 SGVPSSI

-3086 VKHVKKAVRK
+3086 VKHVKRAVRK

-3138 SVAVGIA
+3138 SVATGIA

-3156 VGAIGCAALAGAAGN
+3156 VGAIGCAALAGAAANG
-3171 AVGYAMSDGPKS
+3171 VGYMMSDGPKS

-3235 LAGAVEYGTSCVN
+3235 LTGAVEYGTSCVN

-3272 GAKGSGKGPKANDSP
+3272 GAKGKGKGPKAKESP

-3295 PIRRGS
+3295 PIRRGN

-3340 KEIHEVKQVIVT
+3340 QEIHEVKQVIVT

-3360 VTIVAKA
+3360 VTVKTEA
-3367 GRKTIETTKHH
+3367 GPKTIETTEHH

-3388 TQAGDLKVGQ
+3388 TQAGDLEVGQ

-3407 RVIVDVT
+3407 TSIVDVK
-3414 SYKADRTTYDLSVEG
+3414 SYKADRTTYDLSIEG

-3438 DTVMAADPGD
+3438 DTVLAADPSD
-3448 AVLVHNCGGSNP
+3448 AVLVHNCGGSSVADP
-3460 AHSRTCTCAAGN
+3460 AHLQARVDAMTKKLGAGVRWKTVGGLHVPEGGGLDLFAVGARSEITGGQMGHMDDLDEAFRIYPRLPAKSKDPLTVGRNHAEGKLLTEAVNLGVTPKLLIASNDFCDEFCAPLIERTGGKIVS
-3472 QPRMANGS
+3472 PRMAK
-3480 MGANPNPNPSRLNRD
+3480 
-3495 NQYPSGYWA
+3495 
-3504 ETHREMAR
+3504 
-3512 NWKDSAGNW
+3512 WK
-3521 LDNEGNIVPD
+3521 
-3531 AELTYEHT
+3531 
-3539 YAVVDHWNAEGHN
+3539 
-3552 QSRSERAKFFNDT
+3552 
-3565 TKMHPM
+3565 
-3571 RRKANSSGGGS
+3571 
-3582 MTARYQQNTGPKY
+3582 
-3595 SN
+3595 

>member
-1 MRIRRVRSP
+1 
-10 RLFPPGRTGR
+10 
-20 RRLRATALSVLIS
+20 
-33 LFLML
+33 ML

-53 KMPKLSLSGLWK
+53 KMPRLSLSGLWK
-65 WVSESPLDTPD
+65 WVSENPLDTPD

-82 RGKSHHA
+82 RGKSHQA
-89 SSDAT
+89 SADAT

-109 ELPLFERET
+109 ELPPFERET
-118 DDPAE
+118 DDPDE
-123 TRTGRAPGNA
+123 VRTGKAPGTA
-133 KSFDARTSRR
+133 KSFDARTSKR
-143 DAKKST
+143 DAEKST

-201 LDVEFAPDA
+201 LDVEFAPTA
-210 ADKALASVDFGA
+210 ADEQLASVDFGA

-230 KGAAKTEPTVAANG
+230 QGAAQAEPTVAENG
-244 TVTYADVLPETDVQL
+244 TVTYADVLPDTDVQL

-291 PRVAADGDVEF
+291 PRVAEDGDVEF

-327 GDPAQSRAVT
+327 GDPARSRAVT

-379 YTQNTIGGDHST
+379 YAQNTIGGDHST

-456 SGVTAYPGPSF
+456 SGVTSYPGPSF
-467 GAAMGT
+467 GPAMGT

-528 KKFHSDNAATAG
+528 KKFHSDNSATAG

-561 PPQNFQANTLQ
+561 PPENFQANTLQ

-594 VYDGDATGTPTLVAT
+594 VYDGTTLVSS
-609 SGAVTK
+609 SGALTK
-615 GSWKVPAG
+615 SNWKIPAG

-628 KNYDWYVEA
+628 KNYDWLVGV
-637 SDGTSA
+637 SDGTTEIVYS
-643 VVEGSRFTTAVPQP
+643 SSFTTAVPQP
-657 PVTSGLSMNTDGHE
+657 PVTSGLAQNTDGHE

-694 LEIERSYNSL
+694 LEIDRSYNSL
-704 DPRVDSAFGA
+704 DPRIDGAFGA
-714 GWSTIVD
+714 GWSTIAD
-721 MKAVEV
+721 MKATEV
-727 KDGTGALTSVV
+727 KDGAGTVTSVV

-751 NSDGTFVP
+751 NTDGTFVP
-759 PLGRYARLAAVTGGY
+759 PLGRYARLAAAVSPAVGFT
-774 ALTDKDFTEY
+774 LTDKDFTEY
-784 AFTQATA
+784 ALTQATA
-791 KTGTYALKTIKD
+791 KAGTYAIKAIKD
-803 YAGRTET
+803 FAGRTET
-810 FSYDANKRLT
+810 FAYDANKRLT
-820 KITNEVSKRNL
+820 KITNETSKRS
-831 GLTWYQ
+831 LTLAWSQ
-837 PASATAWHVQ
+837 PAGATVWHVQ
-847 TVYTD
+847 TVATD
-852 QATAGDANSVQ
+852 PSTAGDAATAQ

-914 TSGTVA
+914 TSGTIA
-920 KDALDAN
+920 KDAIDAN

-933 TYKNV
+933 TYQNV

-1100 NDKLGHFNGQLAEV
+1100 NDKLGHFNGQMAEV
-1114 AIFSEPLPA
+1114 AIFSEPLSA
-1123 DVIKTQYDSAT
+1123 GVIKTQYDSAV

-1161 RVLQS
+1161 RVLQA

-1192 MGSAPA
+1192 MGTAPA
-1198 GYWRMDD
+1198 GYWRLDD
-1205 TQGAAQAAN
+1205 TQAAAQAAN

-1225 VIQGAEGPFGPG
+1225 VIQGDEGPFGPG
-1237 DASAATFDGS
+1237 DASASTFDGS
-1247 TSFVEVPYGPLHAK
+1247 TSFVEIPYGPLHAK

-1275 GVIMSDQSV
+1275 GVIMSDQAR
-1284 APNNPGGATGSW
+1284 APNDPLGAGAAYSP
-1296 SDLLYVG
+1296 LLYVG
-1303 ADNKL
+1303 ADGKL
-1308 HGHWWSSTCNGA
+1308 RGHWWSVS
-1320 ATLGSTGTVTDD
+1320 GSGTADFGTTATVTDD

-1337 VLSAAG
+1337 VLSAKG
-1343 TTQTLYLDGAKQ
+1343 TTQTLYLDGVKQ
-1355 GTCTGAPSDQTTSR
+1355 KDFTGAANDQSTTR

-1377 KNWLSSPGDVSF
+1377 KGWFSSPGDVSY
-1389 FTGSLAEVAVHA
+1389 FTGSIAEVAVHS

-1408 VAAHWSAYKASS
+1408 VATHWSAYKASS
-1420 GIAPVKTVK
+1420 GIAPVRTVK
-1429 LTDPK
+1429 LTDPT

-1458 DRTTY
+1458 KRTTY

-1486 DVRGNTVSQ
+1486 DVRGNAVSQ
-1495 TTCQNTAANKCST
+1495 TTCQDTKANKCST
-1508 EYYTFYPDSTTA
+1508 EYSTYFPDATTVL
-1520 FPPMDLRNDLILTER
+1520 PPMDLRNDLVLTER
-1535 DGRSSGPTDNAYLT
+1535 DGRSSGPTDDTYKT
-1549 SYSYDAGGNL
+1549 SYSYDTGGNL
-1559 LSVTTPPVA
+1559 LSVTTPPVP

-1574 TASTTYTTAT
+1574 TASTTYTTAA
-1584 TPAAEGG
+1584 TPAAGGG
-1591 TAVTPAGL
+1591 TAPAGL
-1599 VSQVVTPGGRKTT
+1599 VAMVTTAGGKKTS

-1620 LAKITD
+1620 LAEITD
-1626 ANGATVEY
+1626 ANGGKVKF
-1634 TYDKLGR
+1634 TYDNLGR
-1641 EISKK
+1641 QLSKTEIT
-1646 EVSDANPGGLV
+1646 DANPAGL
-1657 TSQTYDKNDQVLTET
+1657 TSSQTYDKNDQVVTDT
-1672 TPAVTNR
+1672 DPKVTNR
-1679 VTGAKHQ
+1679 VTGAVHQ
-1686 AKTTTGYD
+1686 AKTTTAFD
-1694 PDGNV
+1694 ADGNI
-1699 LSQTVQDLT
+1699 LSQTVSDLT
-1708 GGDTARVTSM
+1708 GGDTARTTSM
-1718 TYDATNQLATRTD
+1718 TYDAYNQMASRTD

-1742 VYGNKVKETDP
+1742 RYGNKVKETDP
-1753 AGTVNTYTFDAEQR
+1753 TGTVNTYTFDAEQR
-1767 PLTTNLLDYT
+1767 PLTTNLLNYT

-1784 APTTLVQES
+1784 PATTLVQES

-1804 ITDPLGWQTV
+1804 ITDAMGWVTA
-1814 YTYTDDGLS
+1814 YTYTDDGLA

-1830 PQTGKSFTEQANTYD
+1830 PQNGKSFTEQANTYD
-1845 AAGNLIEQVTNDGQ
+1845 AEGNLIEQVTDDGQ
-1859 TRTTFTVDAADRTVS
+1859 KRTTFTVDAADRTTSSVF
-1874 EILDPNGLA
+1874 DPNGFA
-1883 RTTQT
+1883 RSTKV

-1900 DRDPATGDLSTT
+1900 ETDPTTGDVSTV
-1912 DTRYDALGNITGT
+1912 DTRYDNLGNVTGNT
-1925 TSHDGTTAPV
+1925 DHDGTAAPV

-1943 TGFGLADSSGAN
+1943 TGFGLADSSGGN
-1955 NTGTHGTGM
+1955 STGSHGTGM

-2091 TFGTPWEATGPLQ
+2091 TFATPWEATGPLQ

-2145 PAAGSTVRTTT
+2145 PAAGSSVRTTS
-2156 WKLDQRGLPLNQ
+2156 WKLDQRGLPTSM
-2168 TDTAGNVTDYGYDEL
+2168 TDTVGNTTDYGYDEA

-2198 NGGTPVSVRPVT
+2198 NGGTPVSVRPVS
-2210 MTGYNTYGEATES
+2210 MTGYNTFGEETEA
-2223 SDPLGNVVTTAYDA
+2223 SDPLGNVVTTAYDG
-2237 EGQELS
+2237 EGQESS
-2243 TTTPE
+2243 TSMPD
-2248 YLAPGASAPIR
+2248 YLAPGSSTPIK
-2259 ATSYNEYNK
+2259 ATSWNEYNK
-2268 LGQVTAEVDPLGG
+2268 LGQVTAEIDPLGN

-2308 STNGDQ
+2308 DTNGDQ

-2326 MTYDYLGRELTSTDI
+2326 TTWDYLERPVTSTDI

-2350 TAINEYNAPGG
+2350 TSINEYTAPGG
-2361 ELSRIVSPQGVTESY
+2361 ELSRTVSPTGVAEAY
-2376 KYNAEGEV
+2376 KYNSMGEV
-2384 TEVTDGAGKVSRFTY
+2384 TEVTDGAGNISRFTY
-2399 DMDGQPLTA
+2399 AMDGQVLTA
-2408 TEPDGT
+2408 TDPDGT
-2414 STRNTY
+2414 SNRNTY
-2420 DGFGQLVRTDDL
+2420 DGFGQLTKVEDL
-2432 DETGAVLRTAST
+2432 DAQGAVLRSSSST
-2444 GYDRGGNMVSA
+2444 YDRAGNPVSL
-2455 TDHRGHTKT
+2455 TDYRGHTKT
-2464 FTYDSSGLITKVVE
+2464 FTFDPTGLVTKLVE

-2485 ITTTYGYDA
+2485 ITTTYGYDV
-2494 AGNQTRFTD
+2494 AGNRTRFTD
-2503 GRGNPFL
+2503 GRGNRFL
-2510 TTYNTWGLPESQIE
+2510 TTYNTWGLPESEIE
-2524 PSTPTHPNL
+2524 PSTPSHPDL
-2533 ADRTFTAVY
+2533 SDRTFTAVY
-2542 DGGGRIKESRS
+2542 DEAGRAKEMRS
-2553 PGGVSASFEYDVK
+2553 PGGVTVSYAYDAK

-2581 ADHTYAYDADDRVT
+2581 VDHTYDYDADDRIS
-2595 AVAGLGEEKN
+2595 AVAGAGEAKN
-2605 TFSYDDRGLLLTANG
+2605 TFTYDDRGLLLSASG

-2626 FAYDGDGGMTSRT
+2626 FAWNGDGAMTART
-2639 DASGTSTFGYDTA
+2639 DASGASAYGYDTA
-2652 GRVKTA
+2652 GRLKTV
-2658 NDGLTGSTAT
+2658 NDGVTGTTAT
-2668 YGYDV
+2668 YAYGV
-2673 NSNVTSIDYGTG
+2673 NNELKSIDYGTG
-2685 KAKRSFG
+2685 KSKRTFG
-2692 YDKLERLTSDSL
+2692 YDSLQRLTSDKL
-2704 TSPTGKT
+2704 TSPTGKD
-2711 LASFTYGWDASDNLT
+2711 LASTTYGWDANDNET
-2726 SKTTTGLTGST
+2726 SKITTGVTGATS
-2737 ANTYTYDWADRVMSW
+2737 NTYTYDWADRLTSW
-2752 NNGTTNEVYGYDAS
+2752 NNGTTTENYGYDAS

-2789 HSAYTYTARGTLSSV
+2789 HSSYTYTARGTMSSV
-2804 TDEASRVTTMKVD
+2804 MDEGGRITPVKAD

-2822 IQEGN
+2822 MQEGD
-2827 RTYTYDGLDRVLNA
+2827 RSYTYDGLDRVLEA
-2841 KDETGTELY
+2841 KDETGVALHT
-2850 AFKYSGDG
+2850 FQYSGAG
-2858 NEVASDGLS
+2858 NDVASDGVTS
-2867 TYSRDAGG
+2867 YSRNADNSL
-2875 AVVGVKNA
+2875 VGVKTA
-2883 VSSVLALTDLH
+2883 VSSVLALTDMH
-2894 TDVVAQFTTTGE
+2894 DDVVAQFTATGE

-2919 VVQSATML
+2919 VVQTTGML
-2927 GSLGYQSGWTDPE
+2927 GALGYQSGWTDPE
-2940 TAKVNMAARWYSPE
+2940 TAKVNMAARWYSPQ
-2954 TGQFNSRDTVSL
+2954 TGQFNSRDTVAT
-2966 SGVPNSI
+2966 SGVPSSI
-2973 SANRYAYAD
+2973 GANRYAYAN

-2988 MDPTGHWPGWA
+2988 VDPTGHWFEWA
-2999 DKIVKKVKKKV
+2999 KKAVKKVAKKV
-3010 TKTVKSA
+3010 TKKVKSA
-3017 YKHVKKAVKKVAKV
+3017 YKKTKAAVKKVAKV

-3064 VRKVKRYVKRVYKT
+3064 VRKVKRYVKRTYHR
-3078 VKRVAHKV
+3078 VKRAVHKV

-3125 TANFVKQHASTIA
+3125 TANFVKQHAGAIA
-3138 SVAVGIA
+3138 SVATGLV
-3145 VFAGCTAITAG
+3145 VFAGCTALTAG
-3156 VGAIGCAALAGAAGN
+3156 VGAIGCAALAGAAANG
-3171 AVGYAMSDGPKS
+3171 VGYLMSDGPKS
-3183 VGGFLGAVAIGAV
+3183 VGGFLGTVALGAATGALGGAV
-3196 TGAAGGVGGRLA
+3196 GGMAAGAAGRLLQGVGGKIAQGAAQGAAGGA
-3208 ASAAGKLLSGTAG
+3208 A
-3221 KIATNVAESAGEEA
+3221 E
-3235 LAGAVEYGTSCVN
+3235 GAVSYGVSCVG
-3248 SEEGCSVAGAAKAA
+3248 SEEGCSVAGVAKATA
-3262 TIGAVMGGAF
+3262 TGAAVGGLF
-3272 GAKGSGKGPKANDSP
+3272 GAAASKFGRKG
-3287 GGSSGPGC
+3287 C
-3295 PIRRGS
+3295 
-3301 TPHSFTGKTPVLMAD
+3301 TPHSFTGLTGVVMAN
-3316 GTTKQISK
+3316 GTVK
-3324 VKAGDKVLTA
+3324 VIEQVKVGDYVLTA

-3340 KEIHEVKQVIVT
+3340 KEKHRVKEVIVT

-3360 VTIVAKA
+3360 VVVATKS
-3367 GRKTIETTKHH
+3367 GPKTIQTTKHH
-3378 QFYESTRNAW
+3378 QFYESTRDAW
-3388 TQAGDLKVGQ
+3388 TQAADLRTGQ
-3398 KLQNGEGAP
+3398 KLQSGSGGSTS
-3407 RVIVDVT
+3407 IVDVKR
-3414 SYKADRTTYDLSVEG
+3414 YEAQRVTYDLSVEG
-3429 LHTYFVFAG
+3429 LHTYHVVAG
-3438 DTVMAADPGD
+3438 DSS
-3448 AVLVHNCGGSNP
+3448 VLVHNNNGGGDDSCPISMASPDSVAWPKFRSTKTASETDGKFTLSGWSARKPKSFTQVNVADVAAKRLEIGMPIRKHGLDNGEPGRYFNSHAEKQAEIMNPGGS
-3460 AHSRTCTCAAGN
+3460 HMVSRPMCDDCVDFF
-3472 QPRMANGS
+3472 
-3480 MGANPNPNPSRLNRD
+3480 SRLAKHD
-3495 NQYPSGYWA
+3495 GQVKTVS
-3504 ETHREMAR
+3504 
-3512 NWKDSAGNW
+3512 D
-3521 LDNEGNIVPD
+3521 PD
-3531 AELTYEHT
+3531 GVNVFNT
-3539 YAVVDHWNAEGHN
+3539 DGK
-3552 QSRSERAKFFNDT
+3552 RSVLPHKKE
-3565 TKMHPM
+3565 
-3571 RRKANSSGGGS
+3571 
-3582 MTARYQQNTGPKY
+3582 
-3595 SN
+3595 